1 MASISVD
8 DRGEVNLYPA
18 NGQTKITV
26 RTEVIA
32 VLKHYGIV

>member
-1 MASISVD
+1 MAASASMT
-8 DRGEVNLYPA
+8 GEVNLYPA